1 LEDLILIVTVTLV
14 HLLALISPG
23 PDFFLACRNSIQYSS
38 TIGMWTAVGFG
49 MGVAIHISYTLF
61 GLTWVIAQSNFLL
74 DLIKYLGAIYLIYLG
89 ISSIFSK
96 RTSIQTTTEHTPHP
110 NINRFVAIRMGFLT
124 NLLNPKAT
132 LFFLSLFTIIIG
144 PEVKLSVIILLSF
157 ILVSSTILWFSRVAI
172 FFDQQKIRNLIEAY
186 QLEFNRFFGLLL
198 IVIGISIGWF

>member
-61 GLTWVIAQSNFLL
+61 GLTWASAQSNFLL

-96 RTSIQTTTEHTPHP
+96 RALIQTTTEHTPHP

-157 ILVSSTILWFSRVAI
+157 ILVSSTIIWFSWVAI
-172 FFDQQKIRNLIEAY
+172 FLDQQKIRNLIEAY

-198 IVIGISIGWF
+198 IVIGIRIGWF

>member
-1 LEDLILIVTVTLV
+1 MTLV

-61 GLTWVIAQSNFLL
+61 GLTWASAQSNFLL

-96 RTSIQTTTEHTPHP
+96 RTLIQTTTEHTPHL

-157 ILVSSTILWFSRVAI
+157 ILVSSTIIWFSWVAI
-172 FFDQQKIRNLIEAY
+172 FLDQQKIRNLIEAY

-198 IVIGISIGWF
+198 IVIGIRIGWF

>member
-1 LEDLILIVTVTLV
+1 LEDLILIGTVTLV

-23 PDFFLACRNSIQYSS
+23 PDFILACRNSIQYSS
-38 TIGMWTAVGFG
+38 NIGIWTAVGFG

-144 PEVKLSVIILLSF
+144 PEVKLSVMILLSF
-157 ILVSSTILWFSRVAI
+157 ILVSSTILWFSWVAI
-172 FFDQQKIRNLIEAY
+172 FLDQQKIRNLIEAY

-198 IVIGISIGWF
+198 IVIGIRMGWF

>member
-1 LEDLILIVTVTLV
+1 
-14 HLLALISPG
+14 
-23 PDFFLACRNSIQYSS
+23 
-38 TIGMWTAVGFG
+38 MWTAVGFG

>member
-1 LEDLILIVTVTLV
+1 MEDLILIVTVTLV

-38 TIGMWTAVGFG
+38 TIGMWTAVGSR

-61 GLTWVIAQSNFLL
+61 GLTWASAQSNFLL

-96 RTSIQTTTEHTPHP
+96 RTLIQTTTEHTPHLI
-110 NINRFVAIRMGFLT
+110 INRFVAIRMGFLT

-157 ILVSSTILWFSRVAI
+157 ILVSSTIIWFSWVAI
-172 FFDQQKIRNLIEAY
+172 FLDQQKIRNLIETY
-186 QLEFNRFFGLLL
+186 QSEFSRFFGLLL
-198 IVIGISIGWF
+198 IVIGIRIGWF

>member
-1 LEDLILIVTVTLV
+1 MEDLILIVTVTLV

-61 GLTWVIAQSNFLL
+61 GLTWASAQSNFLL

-96 RTSIQTTTEHTPHP
+96 RTLIQTTTEHTPHL

-157 ILVSSTILWFSRVAI
+157 ILISSTIIWFSWVAI
-172 FFDQQKIRNLIEAY
+172 FLDQQKIRNLIEAY

-198 IVIGISIGWF
+198 IVIGIRIGWF

>member
-1 LEDLILIVTVTLV
+1 MEDLILIVTVTLV

-61 GLTWVIAQSNFLL
+61 GLTWASTQSNFLL

-96 RTSIQTTTEHTPHP
+96 RALIQTTTEHTPHP

-157 ILVSSTILWFSRVAI
+157 ILVSSTIIWFSWVAI
-172 FFDQQKIRNLIEAY
+172 FLDQQKIRNLIEAY

-198 IVIGISIGWF
+198 IVIGIRIGWF

>member
-1 LEDLILIVTVTLV
+1 VTLV

-61 GLTWVIAQSNFLL
+61 GLTWASAQSNFLL

-96 RTSIQTTTEHTPHP
+96 RTLIQTTTEHTPHP

-157 ILVSSTILWFSRVAI
+157 ILVSSTIIWFSWVAI
-172 FFDQQKIRNLIEAY
+172 FLDQQKIRNLIEAY

-198 IVIGISIGWF
+198 IVIGIRIGWF

>member
-1 LEDLILIVTVTLV
+1 MEDLILIVTVTLV

-61 GLTWVIAQSNFLL
+61 GLTWASAQSNFLL

-96 RTSIQTTTEHTPHP
+96 RTLIQTTTEHTPHP

-157 ILVSSTILWFSRVAI
+157 ILVSSTIIWFSWVAI
-172 FFDQQKIRNLIEAY
+172 FLDQQKIRNLIEAY

-198 IVIGISIGWF
+198 IVIGIRIGWF

>member
-1 LEDLILIVTVTLV
+1 MEDLILIVTVTLV

>member
-1 LEDLILIVTVTLV
+1 VTLV

-61 GLTWVIAQSNFLL
+61 GLTWASAQSNFLL

-96 RTSIQTTTEHTPHP
+96 RTLIQTTTEHTPHL

-157 ILVSSTILWFSRVAI
+157 ILVSSTIIWFSWVAI
-172 FFDQQKIRNLIEAY
+172 FLDQQKIRNLIEAY

>member
-1 LEDLILIVTVTLV
+1 MEDLILIVTVTLV

-61 GLTWVIAQSNFLL
+61 GLTWASAQSNFLL

-96 RTSIQTTTEHTPHP
+96 RTLIQTTTEHTPHL

-157 ILVSSTILWFSRVAI
+157 ILVSSTIIWFSWVAI
-172 FFDQQKIRNLIEAY
+172 FLDQQKIRNLIEAY

>member
-61 GLTWVIAQSNFLL
+61 GLTWASAQSNFLL

-96 RTSIQTTTEHTPHP
+96 RTLIQTTTEHTPHL

-157 ILVSSTILWFSRVAI
+157 ILVSSTIIWFSWVAI
-172 FFDQQKIRNLIEAY
+172 FLDQQKIRNLIEAY

-198 IVIGISIGWF
+198 IVIGIRIGWF

>member
-1 LEDLILIVTVTLV
+1 MEDLILIGTVTLV

-38 TIGMWTAVGFG
+38 KIGIWTAVGFG

-144 PEVKLSVIILLSF
+144 PEVKLSVMILLSF
-157 ILVSSTILWFSRVAI
+157 ILVSSTILWFSWVAI
-172 FFDQQKIRNLIEAY
+172 FLDQQKIRNLIEAY

-198 IVIGISIGWF
+198 IVIGIRMGWF

>member
-1 LEDLILIVTVTLV
+1 VTLV

-61 GLTWVIAQSNFLL
+61 GLTWASAQSNFLL

-96 RTSIQTTTEHTPHP
+96 RTLIQTTTEHTPHL

-157 ILVSSTILWFSRVAI
+157 ILVSSTIIWFSWVAI
-172 FFDQQKIRNLIEAY
+172 FLDQQKIRNLIEAY

-198 IVIGISIGWF
+198 IVIGIRIGWF

>member
-1 LEDLILIVTVTLV
+1 MEDLILIVTVTLV

-61 GLTWVIAQSNFLL
+61 GLTWASAQSNFLL

-96 RTSIQTTTEHTPHP
+96 RTLIQTTTEHTPHL

-157 ILVSSTILWFSRVAI
+157 ILVSSTIIWFSWVAI
-172 FFDQQKIRNLIEAY
+172 FLDQQKIRNLIEAY

-198 IVIGISIGWF
+198 IVIGIRIGWF

>member
-1 LEDLILIVTVTLV
+1 MEDLILIVTVTLV

-61 GLTWVIAQSNFLL
+61 GLTWASAQSNFLL

-96 RTSIQTTTEHTPHP
+96 RTLIQTTTEHTPHP

-157 ILVSSTILWFSRVAI
+157 ILVSSTIIWFSWVAI
-172 FFDQQKIRNLIEAY
+172 FLDQQKIRNLIEAY

-198 IVIGISIGWF
+198 IVIGICIGWF

>member
-1 LEDLILIVTVTLV
+1 VTLV

-61 GLTWVIAQSNFLL
+61 GLTWASAQSNFLL

-89 ISSIFSK
+89 ISSIISK
-96 RTSIQTTTEHTPHP
+96 RTLIQTTTEHTPHP

-157 ILVSSTILWFSRVAI
+157 ILVSSTIIWFSWVAI
-172 FFDQQKIRNLIEAY
+172 FLDQQKIRNLIEAY

-198 IVIGISIGWF
+198 IVIGICIGWF

>member
-1 LEDLILIVTVTLV
+1 MEDLILIVTVTLV

-61 GLTWVIAQSNFLL
+61 GLTWASAQSNFLL

-96 RTSIQTTTEHTPHP
+96 RALIQTTTEHTPHP

-157 ILVSSTILWFSRVAI
+157 ILVSSTIIWFSWVAI
-172 FFDQQKIRNLIEAY
+172 FLDQQKIRNLIEAY

-198 IVIGISIGWF
+198 IVIGIRIGWF

>member
-1 LEDLILIVTVTLV
+1 VTLV

-61 GLTWVIAQSNFLL
+61 GLTWASAQSNFLL

-96 RTSIQTTTEHTPHP
+96 RTLIQTTTEHTPHL

-157 ILVSSTILWFSRVAI
+157 ILISSTIIWFSWVAI
-172 FFDQQKIRNLIEAY
+172 FLDQQKIRNLIEAY

-198 IVIGISIGWF
+198 IVIGIRIGWF

>member
-1 LEDLILIVTVTLV
+1 MTLV

-61 GLTWVIAQSNFLL
+61 GLTWASAQSNFLL

-96 RTSIQTTTEHTPHP
+96 RTLIQTTTEHTPHP

-157 ILVSSTILWFSRVAI
+157 ILVSSTIIWFSWVAI
-172 FFDQQKIRNLIEAY
+172 FLDQQKIRNLIEAY

-198 IVIGISIGWF
+198 IVIGIRIGWF

>member
-1 LEDLILIVTVTLV
+1 MEDLILIVTVTLV

-96 RTSIQTTTEHTPHP
+96 RALIQTTTEHTPHP

-157 ILVSSTILWFSRVAI
+157 ILVSSTIIWFSWVAI
-172 FFDQQKIRNLIEAY
+172 FLDQQKIRNLIEAY

-198 IVIGISIGWF
+198 LVIGIRIGWF

>member
-1 LEDLILIVTVTLV
+1 MEDLILIVTVTLV

-61 GLTWVIAQSNFLL
+61 GLTWASAQSNFLL

-96 RTSIQTTTEHTPHP
+96 RTLIQTTTEHTPHLI
-110 NINRFVAIRMGFLT
+110 INRFVAIRMGFLT

-157 ILVSSTILWFSRVAI
+157 ILVSSTIIWFSWVAI
-172 FFDQQKIRNLIEAY
+172 FLDQQKIRNLIEAY

-198 IVIGISIGWF
+198 IVIGIRIGWF

>member
-61 GLTWVIAQSNFLL
+61 GLTWASAQSNFLL

-96 RTSIQTTTEHTPHP
+96 RTLIQTTTEHTPHL

-157 ILVSSTILWFSRVAI
+157 ILVSSTIIWFSWVAI
-172 FFDQQKIRNLIEAY
+172 FLDQQKIRNLIEAY

-198 IVIGISIGWF
+198 IVIGICIGWF

>member
-1 LEDLILIVTVTLV
+1 MTLV

-61 GLTWVIAQSNFLL
+61 GLTWASAQSNFLL

-96 RTSIQTTTEHTPHP
+96 RTLIQTTTEHTPHLI
-110 NINRFVAIRMGFLT
+110 INRFVAIRMGFLT

-157 ILVSSTILWFSRVAI
+157 ILVSSTIIWFSWVAI
-172 FFDQQKIRNLIEAY
+172 FLDQQKIRNLIEAY

-198 IVIGISIGWF
+198 IVIGIRIGWF